1 MISFGKI
8 GKLTDGIV
16 DKVLESITGE
26 GSELLDQL
34 MKKVHDSGLVEEII
48 EEVLEEVEKA
58 VIDKIVEPVAEQV
71 IEYIVAALTGE
82 DVDIDVNLNEN
93 DSPTWVGV
101 EDEDDDEDLE
111 LNLSPSLLPRTEE
124 LDDAEH
130 GI

>member
-26 GSELLDQL
+26 GSELIDQL
-34 MKKVHDSGLVEEII
+34 VQKVHKSGIVDDII
-48 EEVLEEVEKA
+48 EEVLEEVEKTI
-58 VIDKIVEPVAEQV
+58 IDKIVEPVAEQV
-71 IEYIVAALTGE
+71 IEQIVLALTGE
-82 DVDIDVNLNEN
+82 SVDIDVNLNE
-93 DSPTWVGV
+93 DDDD
-101 EDEDDDEDLE
+101 DEDEDLE
-111 LNLSPSLLPRTEE
+111 LNLSDALLPRTEE

>member
-16 DKVLESITGE
+16 DKVLESILGE
-26 GSELLDQL
+26 GSDLLDQL
-34 MKKVHDSGLVEEII
+34 MKKVHESGLVEEII

-82 DVDIDVNLNEN
+82 NVEVDVNLNE
-93 DSPTWVGV
+93 DDDD
-101 EDEDDDEDLE
+101 DEDEDLE
-111 LNLSPSLLPRTEE
+111 LNLSDALLPRTEE